1 MSPGEFGKVG
11 NKSDM
16 QAASD
21 DQIIPIKDRFLYWPI
36 VLAVVWATLLM
47 THDYEPGLDFAPFI
61 ILLCWLISAGAGV
74 IACISAISGR
84 AWRRLLSAMV
94 LPLSVLVVVFV
105 WWR

>member
-1 MSPGEFGKVG
+1 
-11 NKSDM
+11 M
-16 QAASD
+16 QGVSN
-21 DQIIPIKDRFLYWPI
+21 DRILYWPT

-47 THDYEPGLDFAPFI
+47 THDFEPGLDFAPFI

-74 IACISAISGR
+74 IACISAISER
-84 AWRRLLSAMV
+84 AWRRLLSAAV

>member
-1 MSPGEFGKVG
+1 MS
-11 NKSDM
+11 S
-16 QAASD
+16 ASG
-21 DQIIPIKDRFLYWPI
+21 DQILPSKDRILYWPT
-36 VLAVVWATLLM
+36 VLTAVWATLLI

-61 ILLCWLISAGAGV
+61 ILLRWLISAGAGV
-74 IACISAISGR
+74 IACISAISER

>member
-1 MSPGEFGKVG
+1 MDIRSFRTELIGTIKNADVRGAS
-11 NKSDM
+11 SDR
-16 QAASD
+16 
-21 DQIIPIKDRFLYWPI
+21 ILYWPT

-47 THDYEPGLDFAPFI
+47 THDYKPGLDFAPFI

-74 IACISAISGR
+74 IACISAISER

-94 LPLSVLVVVFV
+94 LPLSVIVVVFV